1 MIPTLAE
8 CQEYLDIM
16 VTDATTMDG
25 LQVAIATAQIYVLI
39 NIAHSL
45 ERLASVMEAAKEE

>member
-25 LQVAIATAQIYVLI
+25 LQVAIAKAQIYVLI